1 MSQFDGTEC
10 ANPGCRHREKPIP
23 KRYKCCHCGCV
34 LHNSVLSPTC
44 SVASPEGDG
53 KTECLPHVGCQSP
66 KRAASDAKPSVE
78 SSQGTDE
85 DCSFNYLDSDD
96 DDDLKI
102 VSTKKVRKTDYFPES
117 ESDGSDRSIIS
128 LLEPE
133 RSQLKPSTKRKTSSK
148 QQQSKEKK
156 KTGAKRGPKHGK
168 RDAGE
173 RPAFFQL
180 PGMLILIRR
189 LGAIL

>member
-1 MSQFDGTEC
+1 MLPRVGLFPVLSRLAYTVAAITSPLRTRKPKHLPGYSSASTENKTSTMSQFDGTEC

-102 VSTKKVRKTDYFPES
+102 VSTKKVGKTDYFPES
-117 ESDGSDRSIIS
+117 D
-128 LLEPE
+128 LW
-133 RSQLKPSTKRKTSSK
+133 
-148 QQQSKEKK
+148 
-156 KTGAKRGPKHGK
+156 
-168 RDAGE
+168 
-173 RPAFFQL
+173 
-180 PGMLILIRR
+180 
-189 LGAIL
+189 